1 METKKCKICGEEKP
15 IEKFVWNKR
24 KDGTR
29 SYRDVCMKC
38 KNESRKEY
46 QKEWYKEVR
55 NKKRAEREVQQLI
68 DVPVQILIAELMTR
82 GYKVEKS

>member
-15 IEKFVWNKR
+15 IEKFVWNKL

-38 KNESRKEY
+38 KK
-46 QKEWYKEVR
+46 R
-55 NKKRAEREVQQLI
+55 NTKRIPKGV
-68 DVPVQILIAELMTR
+68 V
-82 GYKVEKS
+82 